1 METIKPTYNSKDIYG
16 AELSKE
22 IYQSLAK
29 YNYNHPVN
37 SSVLKYR
44 ASYEKQIIV
53 ICPTHLQ
60 SCKLL
65 QNLLGRHPR
74 AK

>member
-29 YNYNHPVN
+29 YNYNHPV
-37 SSVLKYR
+37 KIEQG
-44 ASYEKQIIV
+44 YEYDTPLDTII
-53 ICPTHLQ
+53 
-60 SCKLL
+60 SFFS
-65 QNLLGRHPR
+65 
-74 AK
+74 